1 MHITRVQV
9 EEGFLDGLDL
19 QLRAGLVTLIGARG
33 TGKTSLI
40 ELVRFCLDVPGY
52 TQDST
57 RRSRDHALSVLGSGQ
72 ITVKMADGGRE
83 VTVTRTAVEE
93 TPRKSAQFASPII
106 LSQTEIENVG
116 MQSGGRLRLLDGFRD
131 DRASGDRDEAAA
143 AAEVRSLT
151 LEAASIRKEIEDLER
166 RYAELPAIETSL
178 AELAPQEEALA
189 GISAESNKKSAELAV
204 IVTQTSAA
212 GVTREAIAIYKA
224 RVKEMGIALAHASGP
239 LDERWPDGVT
249 ERLNVPLTRLS
260 EARGH
265 ITRAIAELADGD
277 AEADKINEE
286 LLSKNLVLEERAREI
301 RKEIERLQVGA
312 GATMRQGQQLR
323 ERKAQLDAVSGT
335 MEGRRAALDALRA
348 RRNQSLDRLDQI
360 RSERFAARMAIVRS
374 LNDAVGPRIRLHLL
388 RSGQVEGFSAILAD
402 KLRGSGL
409 RYNELADVLA
419 KSMSPRELL
428 DAVETN
434 DIQLISDAAKI
445 SSDRALKIIN
455 GLKDADLGTI
465 GTSLVEDDVCFELLD
480 GGDYKDISDLSTGQR
495 CTVILPVVLQH
506 RDRLLIVDQ
515 PEDHI
520 DNAFIADTLIKSI
533 LQRAQDGQIVFS
545 THNPNIPV
553 LGAADMVVHLES
565 DGRRGFVASA
575 APLDD
580 PTTVNAITTVMEG
593 GEEAFRRRAE
603 FYQQHQAS

>member
-19 QLRAGLVTLIGARG
+19 QLEAGLVTLIGARG

-72 ITVKMADGGRE
+72 ITVTMAEGGRE
-83 VTVTRTAVEE
+83 VTVTRTAAEDA
-93 TPRKSAQFASPII
+93 PRKSAHFASPII

-151 LEAASIRKEIEDLER
+151 LEAASIRKEIEELER
-166 RYAELPAIETSL
+166 RYAELPSIEASL
-178 AELAPQEEALA
+178 AELAPQEAALA
-189 GISAESNKKSAELAV
+189 GISAESNKKSTELAA
-204 IVTQTSAA
+204 IVAQTSAA
-212 GVTREAIAIYKA
+212 GVTREAIATYKA
-224 RVKEMGIALAHASGP
+224 RIKEMGVALAQASGP
-239 LDERWPDGVT
+239 LDERWPDSVT
-249 ERLNVPLTRLS
+249 EYLNVPLARLS

-265 ITRAIAELADGD
+265 IVRAIAVLADGE
-277 AEADKINEE
+277 AEADTIDQE

-323 ERKAQLDAVSGT
+323 ERKAQLDAVSST
-335 MEGRRAALDALRA
+335 MAGRRAALDALRA
-348 RRNQSLDRLDQI
+348 RRNQSLDRLDLI
-360 RSERFAARMAIVRS
+360 RSERFAARTAVVRS
-374 LNDAVGPRIRLHLL
+374 LNDAVGPRIRLNLL

-409 RYNELADVLA
+409 RYNELAEVLA

-428 DAVETN
+428 EAVETN

-533 LQRAQDGQIVFS
+533 LQRAEDGQIVFS

-553 LGAADMVVHLES
+553 LGAADVVVHLES

-580 PTTVNAITTVMEG
+580 PATVNAITTVMEG
-593 GEEAFRRRAE
+593 GQEAFRRRAE
-603 FYQQHQAS
+603 FYQQHPTS